1 MLYDGFKGQ
10 SLGQRAG
17 PSGVVVAV
25 KEATLREAME
35 PMPVPAPLQKLLVV
49 EDDQSV
55 RTTMVTCLELEGY
68 DVDAVSTTREAIE
81 RLEGQSYPIV
91 ISDIY
96 LDERT
101 GIDVLRSARKQNP
114 GCAVILMTGRGSM
127 ETVMAATEG
136 GAFEYLAKPF
146 EMAQMVDTI
155 RRAEKSLAGPEED
168 EAEPVDDLP
177 DTEMIG
183 SSPRMIEIYK
193 TISRVAPTDA
203 TVLIEGETGTGKE
216 LIAQMIHRN
225 SRRAQQ
231 PFVPVDC
238 GSIAPSL
245 LESELFGTLRGAY
258 TGADRDRMGVF
269 EAAHNGTVFLDE
281 IGDIELG
288 FQLKLLRFLQER
300 EVRPLGSPRAKKVD
314 VRVIAA
320 TNRDMQKL
328 VDEGKFREDLWYRL
342 NVVRLTVPPL
352 CERASDIPLLVHY
365 FLKRYNER
373 YRLDSRLAE
382 SGLKAMQEYS
392 WPGNIRQLQHM
403 MERLT
408 ILAPGGRIDDAAVKQ
423 SIELM
428 DSRDSASETL
438 ADTEAEQIRRVL
450 AATNGNKSRA
460 AKILGIERKTLYRK
474 LERMGL

>member
-1 MLYDGFKGQ
+1 M
-10 SLGQRAG
+10 
-17 PSGVVVAV
+17 
-25 KEATLREAME
+25 
-35 PMPVPAPLQKLLVV
+35 QKLLIV
-49 EDDQSV
+49 EDDQAV

-68 DVDAVSTTREAIE
+68 AVEAVSSTREAID
-81 RLEGQSYPIV
+81 RLETQTYPIV

-101 GIDVLRSARKQNP
+101 GIDVLRTARRRNP
-114 GCAVILMTGRGSM
+114 ECAVILMTGRGSM

-146 EMAQMVDTI
+146 EMAQMIDTI
-155 RRAEKSLAGPEED
+155 KRAEKSMDATEDD
-168 EAEPVDDLP
+168 EAAALDDLP
-177 DTEMIG
+177 ETEMIG

-216 LIAQMIHRN
+216 LIARMLHRN
-225 SRRAQQ
+225 SKRAQQ
-231 PFVPVDC
+231 AFVPVDC
-238 GSIAPSL
+238 GAIAPSL
-245 LESELFGTLRGAY
+245 LESELFGTLKGAY

-269 EAAHNGTVFLDE
+269 EAAGGGTVFLDE
-281 IGDIELG
+281 IGDIDLG

-300 EVRPLGSPRAKKVD
+300 EIRPLGSARAKKVD
-314 VRVIAA
+314 VRVVAA
-320 TNRDMQKL
+320 TNRDVQKM
-328 VDEGKFREDLWYRL
+328 VDDGKFREDLWYRL

-352 CERASDIPLLVHY
+352 CERPTDIPLLVHY
-365 FLKRYNER
+365 FLKRYNQR
-373 YRLDSRLAE
+373 YSLDTRLID
-382 SGLKAMQEYS
+382 SGLKAMEEYS

-408 ILAPGGRIDDAAVKQ
+408 ILAPGGRIDGSAVRQ
-423 SIELM
+423 AIEQM
-428 DSRDSASETL
+428 DSRESSSETL

-450 AATNGNKSRA
+450 AATNNNKSRA

-474 LERMGL
+474 LDRMGL

>member
-1 MLYDGFKGQ
+1 M
-10 SLGQRAG
+10 
-17 PSGVVVAV
+17 
-25 KEATLREAME
+25 
-35 PMPVPAPLQKLLVV
+35 QKLLVV
-49 EDDQSV
+49 EDDQAV

-68 DVDAVSTTREAIE
+68 DVDAVASTREAIA
-81 RLEGQSYPIV
+81 RLSEQSYPIV

-101 GIDVLRSARKQNP
+101 GIDVLQSARRNNP
-114 GCAVILMTGRGSM
+114 DCAVILMSGRGSM
-127 ETVMAATEG
+127 ETVMAATAG

-146 EMAQMVDTI
+146 EMSQMVDTI
-155 RRAEKSLAGPEED
+155 KRAELSFAPVED
-168 EAEPVDDLP
+168 DDAEPIDDLP
-177 DTEMIG
+177 ETEMIG
-183 SSPRMIEIYK
+183 SSARMIDIYK

-216 LIAQMIHRN
+216 LIARMIHRN
-225 SRRAQQ
+225 SRRATQA
-231 PFVPVDC
+231 FVPVDC

-245 LESELFGTLRGAY
+245 LESELFGTLKGAY

-269 EAAHNGTVFLDE
+269 EAANNGTVFLDE
-281 IGDIELG
+281 IGDIEHG

-300 EVRPLGSPRAKKVD
+300 EVRPLGSSRSKKVD

-320 TNRDMQKL
+320 TNRDMQKM
-328 VDEGKFREDLWYRL
+328 VEDGKFREDLWYRL
-342 NVVRLTVPPL
+342 NVVRVTVPPL

-365 FLKRYNER
+365 FLKRYNSR
-373 YRLDSRLAE
+373 YNLDTRLAD
-382 SGLKAMQEYS
+382 SALKVMQEYS

-408 ILAPGGRIDDAAVKQ
+408 ILAPGPATGGRIDADAVRQAIDQ
-423 SIELM
+423 M
-428 DSRDSASETL
+428 DSRDGASDSL
-438 ADTEAEQIRRVL
+438 ADTEAEQIRRVM

>member
-1 MLYDGFKGQ
+1 
-10 SLGQRAG
+10 
-17 PSGVVVAV
+17 
-25 KEATLREAME
+25 
-35 PMPVPAPLQKLLVV
+35 
-49 EDDQSV
+49 
-55 RTTMVTCLELEGY
+55 MVTCLELEGY
-68 DVDAVSTTREAIE
+68 AVDAVASTREALD
-81 RLEGQSYPIV
+81 RLLAQPYPIV

-101 GIDVLRSARKQNP
+101 GLDVLHAARQQNP
-114 GCAVILMTGRGSM
+114 SCAVILMTGRGSM

-146 EMAQMVDTI
+146 EMSQMIETI
-155 RRAEKSLAGPEED
+155 KRAEKSFDGDEDD
-168 EAEPVDDLP
+168 EAAAIDDLP

-193 TISRVAPTDA
+193 TISKVAPTDA

-216 LIAQMIHRN
+216 LIARMLHRN
-225 SRRAQQ
+225 SKRAQQ

-245 LESELFGTLRGAY
+245 LESELFGALKGAY

-269 EAAHNGTVFLDE
+269 EAANNGTVFLDE

-300 EVRPLGSPRAKKVD
+300 EIRPLGSARSRKVD

-320 TNRDMQKL
+320 TNRDMQKI
-328 VDEGKFREDLWYRL
+328 VDDGKFREDLWYRI

-352 CERASDIPLLVHY
+352 CERSSDIPLLVHY
-365 FLKRYNER
+365 FLRRYNER
-373 YRLDSRLAE
+373 YKLDTRLIDT
-382 SGLKAMQEYS
+382 GLKTMEEYS

-408 ILAPGGRIDDAAVKQ
+408 ILAPAGRIDETAVRQ
-423 SIELM
+423 AIEQM
-428 DSRDSASETL
+428 DSRDHASETL
-438 ADTEAEQIRRVL
+438 ADTESDQIRRVL

>member
-1 MLYDGFKGQ
+1 M
-10 SLGQRAG
+10 
-17 PSGVVVAV
+17 
-25 KEATLREAME
+25 
-35 PMPVPAPLQKLLVV
+35 QKLLIV
-49 EDDQSV
+49 EDDNSV

-68 DVDAVSTTREAIE
+68 AVEAVASTHEAID
-81 RLEGQSYPIV
+81 RLEKQSYPIV

-101 GIDVLRSARKQNP
+101 GIDVLRTARRQNP
-114 GCAVILMTGRGSM
+114 SCAVILMTGRGSM

-146 EMAQMVDTI
+146 EMAHMIDTI
-155 RRAEKSLAGPEED
+155 KRAEKSLADVEDD
-168 EAEPVDDLP
+168 EAPSIDDIP
-177 DTEMIG
+177 DTEMVG
-183 SSPRMIEIYK
+183 SSSRMVDIYK
-193 TISRVAPTDA
+193 TISKVAPTDA

-216 LIAQMIHRN
+216 LIARMIHRQ
-225 SRRAQQ
+225 SRRSTQ

-238 GSIAPSL
+238 GAIASSL
-245 LESELFGTLRGAY
+245 LESELFGTLKGAY

-269 EAAHNGTVFLDE
+269 EAASGGTVFLDE
-281 IGDIELG
+281 IGDIDLG

-300 EVRPLGSPRAKKVD
+300 EVRPLGASRAKKVD

-320 TNRDMQKL
+320 TNKDVQKL

-352 CERASDIPLLVHY
+352 CERPSDIPLLVHS

-373 YRLDSRLAE
+373 YRFETKLIDT
-382 SGLKAMQEYS
+382 GLKAMEEYS
-392 WPGNIRQLQHM
+392 WPGNVRQLQSM
-403 MERLT
+403 IERLT
-408 ILAPGGRIDDAAVKQ
+408 ILAPGGRIDANAVRGA
-423 SIELM
+423 IEQM
-428 DSRDSASETL
+428 DSRESSSETL

-474 LERMGL
+474 LEKMGL

>member
-1 MLYDGFKGQ
+1 
-10 SLGQRAG
+10 
-17 PSGVVVAV
+17 
-25 KEATLREAME
+25 
-35 PMPVPAPLQKLLVV
+35 MPKLLIV
-49 EDDQSV
+49 EDDASL
-55 RTTMVTCLELEGY
+55 RNTMTTVLELEGY
-68 DVDAVSTTREAIE
+68 QPDAVASTREALE
-81 RLEGQSYPIV
+81 RLSTQAYPIV

-101 GIDVLRSARKQNP
+101 GIDVLRAARQQNP
-114 GCAVILMTGRGSM
+114 ACVVILMTGRGSI

-146 EMAQMVDTI
+146 EMAHMIDTI
-155 RRAEKSLAGPEED
+155 KRAEKSLESVED
-168 EAEPVDDLP
+168 DDAATIDDLP
-177 DTEMIG
+177 ETEMIG
-183 SSPRMIEIYK
+183 SSAKMVEIYK
-193 TISRVAPTDA
+193 TVSRVAPTDA

-216 LIAQMIHRN
+216 LIARMLHRN
-225 SRRAQQ
+225 SKRAQH

-238 GSIAPSL
+238 GSIAPTL
-245 LESELFGTLRGAY
+245 LESELFGTLKGAY

-269 EAAHNGTVFLDE
+269 EAANNGTVFLDE

-320 TNRDMQKL
+320 TNRDVQKM
-328 VDEGKFREDLWYRL
+328 VEEGKFREDLWYRL

-352 CERASDIPLLVHY
+352 CERPTDIPLLVHY
-365 FLKRYNER
+365 FLKRYSGR
-373 YRLDSRLAE
+373 YRLDAIITE
-382 SGLKAMQEYS
+382 SGLKAMEEYS
-392 WPGNIRQLQHM
+392 WPGNVRQLQHM

-408 ILAPGGRIDDAAVKQ
+408 ILAPAARIDGAAVKAA
-423 SIELM
+423 IEEM
-428 DSRDSASETL
+428 DSRDAISDSL

-450 AATNGNKSRA
+450 SATSGNKSRA

-474 LERMGL
+474 LARMGV